1 LEGRSPCGLVS
12 NIVSGIVGRV
22 ALMVVGGVGVA
33 GEGWGRGEV
42 VPGEALFG
50 RRAVRPA
57 AASFRAPAAG
67 NALYG

>member
-1 LEGRSPCGLVS
+1 
-12 NIVSGIVGRV
+12 
-22 ALMVVGGVGVA
+22 MVVGGVGVA